1 MKRYV
6 IGCRQKDEDKIEPPK
21 RPFDPVGNVEVQYG
35 DGPDWKMPFR
45 EYAETEL
52 RTLAEMRIHV
62 GPHYCEFSLE
72 ELPEGEFA
80 IVCLSHP
87 EPHPSGHNA

>member
-6 IGCRQKDEDKIEPPK
+6 LGYRQKDEDKIEPPK
-21 RPFDPVGNVEVQYG
+21 RPFEPVENVDVQYSE
-35 DGPDWKMPFR
+35 GPEWKMPFR

-52 RTLAEMRIHV
+52 RILVGMRVHV

-80 IVCLSHP
+80 IACLSHP
-87 EPHPSGHNA
+87 EPHSIRL